1 MNNSF
6 DELSERLLRRYRDVP
21 NVGDEDAG
29 EWIETS
35 MNAHGF
41 NKGETIPSEYASLI
55 MLYAEATGATQLS
68 IKTAHYFSFV
78 DKDESIDK
86 TNIAAEYRRI
96 ARDLWRNYNRR
107 KEESQLFSGGSVMSF
122 MKRVDRP

>member
-6 DELSERLLRRYRDVP
+6 DELAARLLRRFKDVP
-21 NVGDEDAG
+21 NVEIEDAE
-29 EWIETS
+29 EWIETA
-35 MNAHGF
+35 MNEHGF
-41 NKGETIPSEYASLI
+41 NKGETIPVEHASLI
-55 MLYAEATGATQLS
+55 MLYAEAAGTTQLS

-96 ARDLWRNYNRR
+96 AKDLWRNYNRR
-107 KEESQLFSGGSVMSF
+107 KEESQLLSGGSVMKF
-122 MKRVDRP
+122 MRRVDRP